1 MKFQTE
7 QATLVQ
13 VLQKVLSI
21 TEKKT
26 TMPVLSNVMITASD
40 ASSAQLSFFATDLE
54 LSLRTSIGG
63 IIHVEGSTTVSA
75 RKLLEV
81 IREVGHG
88 PITVEEQPNNR
99 LIIEAGRSR
108 FELPTI
114 PALDFPYL
122 KFYENSP
129 LGPCDG
135 YLLEKCLAKTV
146 YGIPQEDDPFS
157 VAGLFLH
164 STETNHVR
172 FVASDGHRLVYF
184 QLPASTL
191 SHLEIGN
198 GIIVPRKGV
207 VEIARI
213 LEKEKDVAI
222 GIYENCLTVRTPLT
236 ILSVQLLEG
245 GFPEYDLIIP
255 SERPFR
261 FTVVRE
267 VLYQALKRVAVVTDQ
282 RFRHVRFVVTEG
294 SLELEAGNPEL
305 GNANDCV
312 DITGYTG
319 EAFSVAF
326 NIRYVLEAIQVMD
339 SPEVTFEWVD
349 EYHGGVFWGSE
360 DPEYFSLVMPM
371 VL

>member
-1 MKFQTE
+1 MKFQAE
-7 QATLVQ
+7 QAALVQ
-13 VLQKVLSI
+13 VLQKVLNI

-26 TMPVLSNVMITASD
+26 TMPVLSNVMIAGPD
-40 ASSAQLSFFATDLE
+40 ASSAQLTFFATDLE
-54 LSLRTSIGG
+54 LSLRTSIDG
-63 IIHVEGSTTVSA
+63 IIHAIGSTTVSA
-75 RKLLEV
+75 RKMLEV
-81 IREVGHG
+81 IREVGPG
-88 PITVEEQPNNR
+88 SVTVEEQPNNR

-114 PALDFPYL
+114 SALDFPYL
-122 KFYENSP
+122 KFYEDSP
-129 LGPCDG
+129 LVPCDG
-135 YLLEKCLAKTV
+135 DVLEKCLAKTL

-157 VAGLFLH
+157 VSGLFLH
-164 STETNHVR
+164 STETGHAR

-184 QLPASTL
+184 QLPAPTFPQMD
-191 SHLEIGN
+191 IGN
-198 GIIVPRKGV
+198 GIVIPRKGV
-207 VEIARI
+207 VEIARM
-213 LEKEKDVAI
+213 LEKEKDISI
-222 GIYENCLTVRTPLT
+222 GVYENCLTVRTPLT

-255 SERPFR
+255 AERPFR
-261 FTVVRE
+261 FTVARE
-267 VLYQALKRVAVVTDQ
+267 VLYHALKRVAVLTDL

-294 SLELEAGNPEL
+294 SLELDGGNPEL

-319 EAFSVAF
+319 QAFSVAF

-349 EYHGGVFWGSE
+349 EYHGGVFLGSD
-360 DPEYFSLVMPM
+360 DPEYFSLIMPM